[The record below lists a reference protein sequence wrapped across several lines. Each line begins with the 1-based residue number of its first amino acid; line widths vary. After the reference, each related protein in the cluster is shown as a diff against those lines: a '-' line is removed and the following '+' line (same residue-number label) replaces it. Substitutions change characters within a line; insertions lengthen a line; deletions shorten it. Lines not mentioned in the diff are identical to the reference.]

1 MSRTTGP
8 TTGPEQQ
15 HARNPPLEGV
25 REPSSAAPST
35 PAADAPT
42 HVWRTRRPGR
52 TATIAGI
59 GTTVVTALPVF
70 LVGGLSMQLRA
81 STGLTESMLGI
92 VVAAYWGASALLSPL
107 AGSLSTRLGFR
118 WGMVMASSIGGLAL
132 IGIAAYTP
140 TWQWLLVWLI
150 VAGAGNSLGHPPS
163 NALIGVGVSTRRRAL
178 AFGFKQGAVPLATF
192 SAGLAV
198 PALGLTVGWQWTF
211 AIAGALAAV
220 AVAFLAWRVPR
231 TPRTPRATRRTR
243 ERLPR
248 DLRVFLILASAASG
262 LGAAQSSV
270 IGAFTVTTAIGV
282 GYTAAVAGLL
292 LSLGSLAN
300 IIARPL
306 AGWLADRGIGGTLT
320 TVSLMMLSGA
330 IGLGGMALALPWS
343 FAIGVVLAFGL
354 GWGWSG
360 LLHYAVSNAVPRFAA
375 QATGLVQSGAY
386 IGSAAG
392 PFAMGFVF
400 EYFGPTTGWLAA
412 AGIALIA
419 ATTAAIAAQFHPT
432 RRRARAEARAGSLE
446 ASLAE
451 SREESRVDDQAG
463 AAT

>member
-15 HARNPPLEGV
+15 HALIPAPDETSEADGAAA
-25 REPSSAAPST
+25 SASAS
-35 PAADAPT
+35 ASEAPT

-52 TATIAGI
+52 TATLAGI

-107 AGSLSTRLGFR
+107 AGSLSSRLGFR

-150 VAGAGNSLGHPPS
+150 LAGAGNSLGHPPS
-163 NALIGVGVSTRRRAL
+163 NALIGAGVSTRRRAL
-178 AFGFKQGAVPLATF
+178 AFGLKQGAVPLATF

-220 AVAFLAWRVPR
+220 AVCFLAWRVPR
-231 TPRTPRATRRTR
+231 TKRAPRIARRR
-243 ERLPR
+243 PERLPR
-248 DLRVFLILASAASG
+248 DLRVFLVLASAASG

-282 GYTAAVAGLL
+282 GYSAAVAGLL
-292 LSLGSLAN
+292 LSLGSLSN

-330 IGLGGMALALPWS
+330 VGLTGMALALPWS
-343 FAIGVVLAFGL
+343 FAVGVVLAFGL

-392 PFAMGFVF
+392 PLAMGFVF
-400 EYFGPTTGWLAA
+400 EYFGPSTGWIAS
-412 AGIALIA
+412 AGIALVA
-419 ATTAAIAAQFHPT
+419 ATAAAIAARFHPS
-432 RRRARAEARAGSLE
+432 RRQARAAARDSA
-446 ASLAE
+446 A
-451 SREESRVDDQAG
+451 RVG
-463 AAT
+463 AARNDAAR